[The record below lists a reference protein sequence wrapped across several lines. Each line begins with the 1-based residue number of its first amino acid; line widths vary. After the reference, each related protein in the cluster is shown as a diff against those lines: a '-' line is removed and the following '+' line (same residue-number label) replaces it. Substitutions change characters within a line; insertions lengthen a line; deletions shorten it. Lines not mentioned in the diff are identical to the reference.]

1 MFVMVA
7 NPIDYYENILN
18 GGGKDYGRSGYTG
31 KFT

>member
-1 MFVMVA
+1 MVA

-18 GGGKDYGRSGYTG
+18 GGDKDYGQSGYTG